1 MALSK
6 EHPLALLLNRV
17 IVLYIALA
25 LVFGGGV
32 CAWIPTMQRPSKGR
46 SVSAV
51 FVFGD
56 STVDTGN
63 NDYINTPSKGN
74 VPPYGKD
81 FVNHTPTGRFSNGR
95 LISDLIA
102 AHYGVKELLP
112 PYLDPALS
120 TKDLITGVCFASA
133 GSGYDPLTA
142 RIRNVISVEKQ
153 LQYFKA
159 YRRRLEMAVGKD
171 RTRNIINEAL
181 FVISCGT
188 NDFINNY
195 YGLPFRRQSFTPQ
208 MYRRFILNHVKNFT
222 QTLLNQG
229 ARRIAVAGLPPIGCL
244 PVVIDLNSGNPF
256 QNRSCIE
263 KFSSV
268 AWNYNKM
275 LQKELG
281 KMEKSTK
288 SVGVVINYIDI
299 YNPLTQIIKA
309 PTSFGFED
317 ANSGCCGTG
326 IVKVSFSCNMNS
338 YVCPD
343 ASKYVFWDAVHPTER
358 AYSIVFDAEL
368 PNFDAIVKGM

>member
-6 EHPLALLLNRV
+6 EHGLALLLNHI
-17 IVLYIALA
+17 IVFYVT
-25 LVFGGGV
+25 LVPVFNGGV
-32 CAWIPTMQRPSKGR
+32 CTRILTLQRPSNGS

-51 FVFGD
+51 IVFGD

-63 NDYINTPSKGN
+63 NDYINTLSKGN
-74 VPPYGKD
+74 VPPYGQD

-95 LISDLIA
+95 LIPDLIA
-102 AHYGVKELLP
+102 SYFGVKELVP
-112 PYLDPALS
+112 PYLDPSLS
-120 TKDLITGVCFASA
+120 TEDLMTGVCFASA
-133 GSGYDPLTA
+133 GSGYDPFTA
-142 RIRNVISVEKQ
+142 EIPNVISMKKQ

-159 YRRRLEMAVGKD
+159 YRKRLEMAIGKD

-208 MYRRFILNHVKNFT
+208 MYQQFILNHVKNFT

-229 ARRIAVAGLPPIGCL
+229 ARRIAVVGLPPMGCL
-244 PVVIDLNSGNPF
+244 PVVINLNSGDPF
-256 QNRSCIE
+256 EDRGCIE
-263 KFSSV
+263 EFSSV

-281 KMEKSTK
+281 KMEKSTQ
-288 SVGVVINYIDI
+288 SLGVVINYIDI
-299 YNPLTQIIKA
+299 YNPLMQMIKA

-317 ANSGCCGTG
+317 VNSGCCGTG

-343 ASKYVFWDAVHPTER
+343 ASKYVFWDLVHPTER
-358 AYSIVFDAEL
+358 AYSIVFDAVL
-368 PNFDAIVKGM
+368 PSIVAVVKGI